1 MQSLAFQRQFMI
13 QESVYKVKEM
23 MLLDIDLKRSK
34 GRITVRLLIQ
44 SRSSKENKI
53 GKHLG
58 KEERTKMVQLK
69 NQMALVAPTVT

>member
-1 MQSLAFQRQFMI
+1 MI